1 MIKQQFSVIVVV
13 VVVVFSK
20 SNDRFVKR
28 YLLWGDDFTKK
39 RSNTRYTQKTFILCT
54 I

>member
-1 MIKQQFSVIVVV
+1 MIKQQFSVIVVVV

-28 YLLWGDDFTKK
+28 YLL
-39 RSNTRYTQKTFILCT
+39 
-54 I
+54 